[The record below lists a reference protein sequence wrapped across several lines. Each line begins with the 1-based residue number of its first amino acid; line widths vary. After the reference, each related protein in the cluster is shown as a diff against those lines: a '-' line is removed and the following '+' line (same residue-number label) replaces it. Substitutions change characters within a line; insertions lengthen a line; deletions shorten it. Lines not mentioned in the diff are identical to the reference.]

1 MTKSEIILLFNKQY
15 SLNEE
20 QQLYLSI
27 HAKRFEIILS
37 LINKNPQ
44 TKTLDIGPSFL
55 SELLYKR
62 FGENLSLLGFK
73 NEDSF
78 GGHLPNASIFEK
90 VKLIEQ
96 DLNFYQLSSQIKEK
110 FDLIICGEVM
120 EHLYTSPKKL
130 FQNLHSL
137 LNKDGILIIQTPN
150 AASLKKRLT
159 LLLGKN
165 PFEMPRENLQ
175 NPGHYREYTS
185 KELIDLGNE
194 THYIVNKIILDK
206 YFEYPTIISK
216 IYRSVKSFIPK
227 KLRSGIT
234 IIYQKNDKNL

>member
-1 MTKSEIILLFNKQY
+1 
-15 SLNEE
+15 
-20 QQLYLSI
+20 
-27 HAKRFEIILS
+27 
-37 LINKNPQ
+37 
-44 TKTLDIGPSFL
+44 
-55 SELLYKR
+55 
-62 FGENLSLLGFK
+62 
-73 NEDSF
+73 
-78 GGHLPNASIFEK
+78 
-90 VKLIEQ
+90 
-96 DLNFYQLSSQIKEK
+96 
-110 FDLIICGEVM
+110 M

-185 KELIDLGNE
+185 KELIDLGHE
-194 THYIVNKIILDK
+194 THFIIKKIILDE

>member
-1 MTKSEIILLFNKQY
+1 MTKPGIIHFFNEQY
-15 SLNEE
+15 TLNEE

-27 HAKRFEIILS
+27 HAKRFEIIFS

-78 GGHLPNASIFEK
+78 GGHLPNSSIFEK

-96 DLNFYQLSSQIKEK
+96 DLNFYQLSSQITEK

-130 FQNLHSL
+130 FQNLHRL
-137 LNKDGILIIQTPN
+137 LNKHGILIIQTPN

-159 LLLGKN
+159 LLFGKN
-165 PFEMPRENLQ
+165 PFEMPRENLE
-175 NPGHYREYTS
+175 NPGHYREYTTQ
-185 KELIDLGNE
+185 ELIDLGK
-194 THYIVNKIILDK
+194 VNHFSIKKIIHDE
-206 YFEYPTIISK
+206 YFEYPSTKSK
-216 IYRSVKSFIPK
+216 IFRSVKSLIPK

-234 IIYQKNDKNL
+234 IIYQKNE

>member
-1 MTKSEIILLFNKQY
+1 MTKSEIIRFFNEQY
-15 SLNEE
+15 TLNEE

-37 LINKNPQ
+37 LIDKNPQ

-55 SELLYKR
+55 SELLYKI

-73 NEDSF
+73 NDNSF
-78 GGHLPNASIFEK
+78 GGHLPSSLIFEK

-96 DLNFYQLSSQIKEK
+96 DLNFYQLSSQITEK

-130 FQNLHSL
+130 FQNLHRL

-159 LLLGKN
+159 LLFGKN
-165 PFEMPRENLQ
+165 PFEMPRENLE
-175 NPGHYREYTS
+175 NPGHYREYTTQ
-185 KELIDLGNE
+185 ELIDLGKEN
-194 THYIVNKIILDK
+194 HFRIKKIILDE
-206 YFEYPTIISK
+206 YFEYPSTTSK
-216 IYRSVKSFIPK
+216 IFRRVKSLIPK

-234 IIYQKNDKNL
+234 IIYQKNE